1 MLADA
6 AGVLHVTTK
15 YSRICDFVGGHE
27 GWRVAWACRRYFL
40 SDLLE
45 LAGYEPG
52 ASSSVAITGIQTDV
66 AQARVPA
73 PPGSFCLVS
82 NPFAALSSA
91 SYCQEHIKLRNSVKQ
106 GSVFGAEAHVGCWAA
121 GT

>member
-1 MLADA
+1 M
-6 AGVLHVTTK
+6 
-15 YSRICDFVGGHE
+15 
-27 GWRVAWACRRYFL
+27 CRRYFL

-73 PPGSFCLVS
+73 PPGSFCHVS
-82 NPFAALSSA
+82 KPFAALPSA
-91 SYCQEHIKLRNSVKQ
+91 SFCQK
-106 GSVFGAEAHVGCWAA
+106 HVRPEMSWYRRVSLVLKCMVGWWASDN
-121 GT
+121 